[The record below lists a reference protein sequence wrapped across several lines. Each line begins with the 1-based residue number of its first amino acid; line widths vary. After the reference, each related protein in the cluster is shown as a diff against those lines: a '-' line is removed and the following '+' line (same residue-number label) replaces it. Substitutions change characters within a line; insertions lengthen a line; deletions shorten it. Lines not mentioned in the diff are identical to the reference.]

1 MIVDG
6 IRAHC
11 HHCDTAPDRI
21 EQDDEAG
28 KVTSCECGKYKLLDF
43 RDRADVIREALER
56 APSNTFID
64 SLRTQFEARGDLTA
78 KQYEALMRAVK

>member
-11 HHCDTAPDRI
+11 EHCNTAPDRP

-28 KVTSCECGKYKLLDF
+28 KVTSCACGKYKLLDF

-56 APSNTFID
+56 APRNTFID
-64 SLRTQFEARGDLTA
+64 SLRRQFEEQGDLTA